1 MKKMIALVG
10 VSILLTGCS
19 TMTVVDKNKKVSVI
33 NSTFTQLEYGKADKW
48 DKIDTYLNKRVV
60 DGYITENDKFI
71 IRECLN
77 RADRRKK

>member
-19 TMTVVDKNKKVSVI
+19 TMTAVDKNKKVSVI
-33 NSTFTQLEYGKADKW
+33 NATFTQLEYGNADKW
-48 DKIDTYLNKRVV
+48 GKIDTYLNKRVK
-60 DGYITENDKFI
+60 DGYITEDDRFVI
-71 IRECLN
+71 SECLK

>member
-48 DKIDTYLNKRVV
+48 DKIDAYLSKRVV
-60 DGYITENDKFI
+60 DGYITETDKFI

-77 RADRRKK
+77 RADKRKK